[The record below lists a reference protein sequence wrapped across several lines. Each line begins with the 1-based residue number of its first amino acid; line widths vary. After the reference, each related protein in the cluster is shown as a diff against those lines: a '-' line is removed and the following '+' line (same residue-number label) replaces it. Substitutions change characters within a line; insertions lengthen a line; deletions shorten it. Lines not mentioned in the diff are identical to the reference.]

1 MKKKYTARSILSFNI
16 QSGKFT
22 RRISFMPLTNDTS
35 YFVTES
41 KTTQD
46 AIESHAFFKK
56 GLIKVSALEDAVL
69 QAKIVEETKAEAE
82 DVKEKKLKEIV
93 VGGQSDAVDYLTEQ
107 FGVSRSK
114 LRSQKAI
121 ADVAASYGVVF
132 VYS

>member
-41 KTTQD
+41 KTLQD
-46 AIESHAFFKK
+46 AIEGHSFFKR
-56 GLIKVSALEDAVL
+56 GLIKVSALEDAVP
-69 QAKIVEETKAEAE
+69 QKKVEEQKPETAE
-82 DVKEKKLKEIV
+82 VKEKKLKEIV